1 MPSTGRLA
9 LRDILYV
16 LFREKWR
23 ILGIVL
29 IALLGAGAYL
39 SIADPVYVAEGRVL
53 IRVGKEKLSGL
64 EPYAKDNYNILFQE
78 RGQDIHNAVE
88 LLRDESIARK
98 VLEGLRPAL
107 EAPPAPSPHSWFGR
121 AKQVARELL
130 QTVKAGVDD
139 LLHVLGLKV
148 RYSQEDALLNALRGA
163 LLVEA
168 IEDTDMLRVRF
179 GWTDPAFA
187 ALALNTFSR
196 EFVAEYVRLNRN
208 ETSESFYQ
216 DQIREKKA
224 VLDAAE
230 RALTAFRVTHGVGN
244 LQLQKELLLKDMAA
258 IEGLIRDTTLRKARY
273 EALAAELRKARA
285 RGSEWIQTPD
295 FPERATLDLSLLD
308 KQYLELVAQRAVLAT
323 THAPGSRDMQL
334 LRERI
339 AALRDQKA
347 RSLLTHF
354 ELNARALGAER
365 STIATKLAA
374 LRQRLAELNGFEI
387 ELAELERLRKAHEQ
401 EYTTYQKKA
410 EELRISDRLNDQ
422 LISGVRVIGEA
433 RPPAAPAAPRRAL
446 ILGIAL
452 AVGLFFGIGY
462 AAIREYFDS
471 TFRSADDVRRS
482 LGADLLLTIPRY
494 AARGAR

>member
-1 MPSTGRLA
+1 
-9 LRDILYV
+9 
-16 LFREKWR
+16 
-23 ILGIVL
+23 
-29 IALLGAGAYL
+29 
-39 SIADPVYVAEGRVL
+39 
-53 IRVGKEKLSGL
+53 
-64 EPYAKDNYNILFQE
+64 
-78 RGQDIHNAVE
+78 
-88 LLRDESIARK
+88 
-98 VLEGLRPAL
+98 
-107 EAPPAPSPHSWFGR
+107 
-121 AKQVARELL
+121 
-130 QTVKAGVDD
+130 
-139 LLHVLGLKV
+139 
-148 RYSQEDALLNALRGA
+148 
-163 LLVEA
+163 
-168 IEDTDMLRVRF
+168 
-179 GWTDPAFA
+179 
-187 ALALNTFSR
+187 
-196 EFVAEYVRLNRN
+196 
-208 ETSESFYQ
+208 
-216 DQIREKKA
+216 
-224 VLDAAE
+224 
-230 RALTAFRVTHGVGN
+230 
-244 LQLQKELLLKDMAA
+244 
-258 IEGLIRDTTLRKARY
+258 
-273 EALAAELRKARA
+273 
-285 RGSEWIQTPD
+285 
-295 FPERATLDLSLLD
+295 
-308 KQYLELVAQRAVLAT
+308 
-323 THAPGSRDMQL
+323 MQL